1 MNSIVTW
8 GEISKGEISENWAGI
23 DQLRMLRCQ
32 FASRYRLQGEI
43 GKSEFLIF
51 LFYFIFFFLP
61 ISPANDTRWQ
71 IGNAASATGLC
82 RRR

>member
-43 GKSEFLIF
+43 GKSEFFIY
-51 LFYFIFFFLP
+51 LFYFFFFAYFPCKRYPL
-61 ISPANDTRWQ
+61 ANWQ
-71 IGNAASATGLC
+71 RSIRNWSM
-82 RRR
+82 